1 MLYNYIRIAWRN
13 LSKQRFY
20 TALNILGLSLGIAGG
35 LLLFQ
40 LIRFH
45 LSFDHYHGK
54 DGQLYRAVT
63 ELHLDDGS
71 VIHEQGTPLAL
82 TETLQ
87 SEMPQV
93 KEQAVLLKVRS
104 LTVGV
109 PGNLTAGV
117 PDNLT
122 AGVPGN
128 LTAGIPGGSPG
139 RPKFFSEEGNV
150 AFAEPRW
157 FSLFDYTW
165 IKGAPAAALT
175 APGAAVITRRLADKY
190 FGKDNPMGKT
200 IRLNDKFPVTITGL
214 LEDYPDNTDLKIDMF
229 LSRAS
234 FNSFYP
240 GVENDMR
247 NSWGWIN
254 ATTQSFIWLPDA
266 TARGK
271 AEAAIARIKDQHF
284 DKSVRSSYQF
294 HLQPLKDLHFDARFG
309 GTMQKSLLITLSVV
323 GLFLVLIACFNFI
336 NLATAQSARRAREVG
351 TRKVLGGTAAGIFWQ
366 FMTETACMVALAA
379 ALSVLWIKLLLPVS
393 YRWLQV
399 RLPFDLLHDKGLTL
413 FLLLLVTAVTAMAGS
428 YPALVL
434 SRWKPVTAL
443 KNKVSDTRSVLFRK
457 VLIVFQHV
465 VVQVLIIST
474 IIITLQTRYMKD
486 ADTGFNKNSVLMV
499 PLPTTDK
506 NKQSLLEQYL
516 KAVQGIS
523 SVSLCYQ
530 SPLAEGNLGGSVK
543 YDSRA
548 WEEYMG
554 RTVVGDSNFL
564 HTFQLRLLAGRNLR
578 QSDTVREFL
587 INETLVR
594 KFGFK
599 DAREVIGHQATAGGL
614 SDLPGTIVGVVK
626 DFNIQPLYASIEPVL
641 ITTVQ
646 SRYRYAAIKLRGD
659 HQAQVRDGIQKAW
672 QSVYP
677 SDVFEYHYLDEQ
689 IDTYYHKEDLL
700 NKLINTTAVI
710 AIIISCLG
718 LSGLISFFA
727 LQRTKEI
734 GIRKVLGATVPGI
747 VYLLSKDFLIMVA
760 GAMVVAVP
768 AAWWFMH
775 TWLQNFAYR
784 IPINWWVFALA
795 GLLSAVI
802 ALCTVSYQAIKAATA
817 NPATSLRSE

>member
-40 LIRFH
+40 FIRFH
-45 LSFDHYHGK
+45 LSFDRYHKK

-82 TETLQ
+82 TEALQ
-87 SEMPQV
+87 NEMPQV
-93 KEQAVLLKVRS
+93 KDQTVLLKVRS

-109 PGNLTAGV
+109 P
-117 PDNLT
+117 DNLT
-122 AGVPGN
+122 VGA
-128 LTAGIPGGSPG
+128 PGGSAGHP
-139 RPKFFSEEGNV
+139 RFFSETGNV
-150 AFAEPRW
+150 AFADPRW

-165 IKGAPAAALT
+165 IKSAPAASLI
-175 APGAAVITRRLADKY
+175 APGTAVITRRLADKY
-190 FGKDNPMGKT
+190 FGKDDPIGKT
-200 IRLNDKFPVTITGL
+200 IRLNDKYPVTITGL

-240 GVENDMR
+240 GVENGMYT
-247 NSWGWIN
+247 SWGWIN
-254 ATTQSFIWLPDA
+254 ATTQSFVWLPDA
-266 TARGK
+266 AAKDK
-271 AEAAIARIKDQHF
+271 AEATMSRLKDQHF
-284 DKSVRSSYQF
+284 DKSVRSAYQF
-294 HLQPLKDLHFDARFG
+294 HLQALKDLHFDARFG
-309 GTMQKSLLITLSVV
+309 GTMQKSLLVTLAIV

-366 FMTETACMVALAA
+366 FMTETACMVTLAA
-379 ALSVLWIKLLLPVS
+379 ALSVLWIKLILPVS

-399 RLPFDLLHDKGLTL
+399 RLPFDILQDKGLTL

-486 ADTGFNKNSVLMV
+486 ADTGFNKTSVLMV
-499 PLPTTDK
+499 PVPNTDK
-506 NKQSLLEQYL
+506 HSQIILDQRLKSLP
-516 KAVQGIS
+516 GIS
-523 SVSLCYQ
+523 SVSFCYQ
-530 SPLAEGNLGGSVK
+530 APLAEGNLGGSVK

-548 WEEYMG
+548 WEDYMG

-564 HTFQLRLLAGRNLR
+564 HTFQLRLLAGRNLQ

-587 INETLVR
+587 INETLLH
-594 KFGFK
+594 KFGFTHP
-599 DAREVIGHQATAGGL
+599 EQVIGHQATAGGL

-626 DFNIQPLYASIEPVL
+626 DFNIQPLYAGMEPAL

-646 SRYRYAAIKLRGD
+646 SRYRYAAIKLRED
-659 HQAQVRDGIQKAW
+659 HQTQVRDDIQKAW
-672 QSVYP
+672 QRVYP

-734 GIRKVLGATVPGI
+734 GIRKVLGATVPSI

-760 GAMVVAVP
+760 GAMIVAVP

-775 TWLQNFAYR
+775 AWLQNFSYR
-784 IPINWWVFALA
+784 IHINAWVFALA
-795 GLLSAVI
+795 GLLSAAI
-802 ALCTVSYQAIKAATA
+802 ALCTVSYQAIKAAMT
-817 NPATSLRSE
+817 NPAESLRSE